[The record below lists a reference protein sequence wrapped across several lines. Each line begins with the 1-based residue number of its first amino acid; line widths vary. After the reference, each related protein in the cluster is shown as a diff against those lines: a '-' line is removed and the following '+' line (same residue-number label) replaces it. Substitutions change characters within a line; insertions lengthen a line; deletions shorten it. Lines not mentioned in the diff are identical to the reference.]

1 MLSNPYKKV
10 SNDLVCT
17 LKAKSLCK
25 HSIRSEVVEY
35 RGKVVEGGKWWVY
48 LVTMCPTFNP

>member
-25 HSIRSEVVEY
+25 HSIRSEVVGY

-48 LVTMCPTFNP
+48 LVTT